1 MELIGVGEG
10 REREAGSFPK
20 AVFQEVKGVMSQEAK
35 GNSLK
40 QDPEKV
46 WSHSGSLLLLLPAQ

>member
-1 MELIGVGEG
+1 MIGVGEE

-20 AVFQEVKGVMSQEAK
+20 AVLQEVKGVMSQEAK